1 MTRKTSGNL
10 KFMVKTEEKTLRLT
24 VYMPEILRDD
34 FKLLCN
40 AKDTSM
46 NQQILKLIE
55 EYVGENRKAIQ
66 AIKQIT

>member
-1 MTRKTSGNL
+1 
-10 KFMVKTEEKTLRLT
+10 MVMTEEKTLRLT
-24 VYMPEILRDD
+24 VYIPVELRDE

-46 NQQILKLIE
+46 NQQILKLVE
-55 EYVGENRKAIQ
+55 EYVDKNRGAIQ